1 MDGTKTTPK
10 LETKTERRLITMISR
25 TRARVQVWHGEAGA
39 APEQVRGEEAEEPR
53 ERDRHHLHGP
63 TP

>member
-1 MDGTKTTPK
+1 
-10 LETKTERRLITMISR
+10 MISR